1 MKIYQTQGTM
11 TTLRAITGIFTVIA
25 VIGILGACIPIKQE
39 IVVVPQSRGEVRDG
53 ITGEPLPGVA
63 IEVIRHAT
71 LGAMQ
76 TEPVLSGADGAFLLP
91 LRMQQRTLW
100 MLPTAGNIY
109 RSSVSLRARHVDYAD
124 AYGLVAYV
132 FPDQMQT
139 EDTVLFLFTDLAT
152 LPETAP
158 AGCLD
163 PREHHAYTLALAL
176 EKMAG
181 TDWFTDLMA
190 QGDRRYALLEY
201 LRNTLRGL
209 TERCQLPWIDVTALL
224 SD

>member
-1 MKIYQTQGTM
+1 MVKKDFSDS
-11 TTLRAITGIFTVIA
+11 ITIHRTIAGIFTIIA
-25 VIGILGACIPIKQE
+25 IISILGACIPIKQE
-39 IVVVPQSRGEVRDG
+39 IVVVPQSWGEVRDG
-53 ITGEPLPGVA
+53 LTGEPLPGVA
-63 IEVIRHAT
+63 VEVIRHAS
-71 LGAMQ
+71 LEAIR
-76 TEPVLSGADGAFLLP
+76 TEPVLSGADGTFLLP
-91 LRMQQRTLW
+91 LWMQKRTLW

-139 EDTVLFLFTDLAT
+139 EDTVLFLFADLAT
-152 LPETAP
+152 LPETVP

-176 EKMAG
+176 ENMTGA
-181 TDWFTDLMA
+181 DWFIASMA
-190 QGDRRYALLEY
+190 QGDRREALLES

-209 TERCQLPWIDVTALL
+209 TERCQLPRIDVTTLL